1 MLDPTP
7 NLRKLADAELMRIE
21 LETRRL
27 IRRTLC
33 VGASLVLAAIALVM
47 FSLGGFYA
55 LTETYG
61 PVIAAFIMAGG
72 LALACLLAL
81 YFAFKSPGRAA
92 KLEMQLAAQA
102 IENAR
107 DHVKAD
113 ASAIERELDRLSMGL
128 LSLVRGQ
135 SGSGMPALTMLIGVL
150 ATLSPSLMRV
160 LKHFFK
166 RD

>member
-7 NLRKLADAELMRIE
+7 NLRKLADAEMMRIE

-33 VGASLVLAAIALVM
+33 VGAALLLAAIALVM
-47 FSLGGFYA
+47 FSVGGFYA

-61 PVIAAFIMAGG
+61 PVNAAFIMAGG

-81 YFAFKSPGRAA
+81 YMAFKSPGRAA

-128 LSLVRGQ
+128 LGLVRGQ
-135 SGSGMPALTMLIGVL
+135 SGGSMPALTMLIGLL
-150 ATLSPSLMRV
+150 ATLSPGLMR
-160 LKHFFK
+160 LLTHFFK